1 MKFSPKNIVVG
12 MTLSLMLV
20 IAFVP
25 HIFAEDGTS
34 GGTTTTTTEP
44 PKPTTTTTNS
54 GTTNNT
60 TEKSQTD
67 PENGTSTETAPP
79 DRMKHK
85 LDNPN
90 GEVRK
95 EIAREKLDDK
105 KKAICEEHKSA
116 LNTVVDNVVQRS
128 KNHFDRIT
136 AIYDMTTKFYTDKGL
151 SVSNYTTL
159 VANVESAKAAAVLAS
174 QNLDSTPQ
182 FSCESDGPKAD
193 IQAFRNKRL
202 DKVDTFASYRD
213 AVKTLVTAVKA
224 AAQVAEGTTK

>member
-54 GTTNNT
+54 GTTNST
-60 TEKSQTD
+60 TET
-67 PENGTSTETAPP
+67 ENGTSTESATQ
-79 DRMKHK
+79 DRLKHK

-95 EIAREKLDDK
+95 ELAREKLDDK
-105 KKAICEEHKSA
+105 KKAICEAHKST
-116 LNTVVDNVVQRS
+116 LNTALDNVIQRS

-136 AIYDMTTKFYTDKGL
+136 AIYGMTTKYYADKGL
-151 SVSNYTTL
+151 SVSNYSTL

-182 FSCESDGPKAD
+182 FSCESDGLKAD

-202 DKVDTFASYRD
+202 DKVDTFAAYRD
-213 AVKTLVTAVKA
+213 AVKTLVNAVKA

>member
-25 HIFAEDGTS
+25 HIFAEDGPS

-60 TEKSQTD
+60 TERPQTD
-67 PENGTSTETAPP
+67 PGNGTSPESAPP
-79 DRMKHK
+79 DRMKDK

-95 EIAREKLDDK
+95 EIKEK
-105 KKAICEEHKSA
+105 
-116 LNTVVDNVVQRS
+116 N
-128 KNHFDRIT
+128 
-136 AIYDMTTKFYTDKGL
+136 
-151 SVSNYTTL
+151 
-159 VANVESAKAAAVLAS
+159 
-174 QNLDSTPQ
+174 
-182 FSCESDGPKAD
+182 
-193 IQAFRNKRL
+193 
-202 DKVDTFASYRD
+202 
-213 AVKTLVTAVKA
+213 
-224 AAQVAEGTTK
+224 